1 MAYCFIPHL
10 DLLQQYR
17 AAVIKLDSVNK
28 DLDLHL
34 QSLNTPEMQRKK
46 QELAEQ
52 EKNLKI
58 VKQKL
63 GRLLYYNCGCPIG
76 GEQLTATKCILL
88 LQTTKFKL

>member
-1 MAYCFIPHL
+1 MAYCFIPQL

-17 AAVIKLDSVNK
+17 AALVKLDDVNK

-34 QSLNTPEMQRKK
+34 QSLNTPEMQKKK

-52 EKNLKI
+52 EKSLKL

-63 GRLLYYNCGCPIG
+63 GRLLYCYFGVLKEENS
-76 GEQLTATKCILL
+76 
-88 LQTTKFKL
+88 

>member
-1 MAYCFIPHL
+1 MTYCFISQL

-17 AAVIKLDSVNK
+17 AAVIKFDNVNK

-34 QSLNTPEMQRKK
+34 QSLNTPEMQKRK

-52 EKNLKI
+52 EKSLKI

-63 GRLLYYNCGCPIG
+63 GRLLYYHFDV
-76 GEQLTATKCILL
+76 L
-88 LQTTKFKL
+88 

>member
-1 MAYCFIPHL
+1 MAYCFIPQL

-17 AAVIKLDSVNK
+17 AAVVKLDDVNK

-34 QSLNTPEMQRKK
+34 QSLNTPEMQKKK

-52 EKNLKI
+52 EKSLKL

-63 GRLLYYNCGCPIG
+63 GRLLYCYFGVLKEENS
-76 GEQLTATKCILL
+76 
-88 LQTTKFKL
+88 

>member
-1 MAYCFIPHL
+1 MAYRFIPQL

-17 AAVIKLDSVNK
+17 AAVIKLDNVNK

-34 QSLNTPEMQRKK
+34 QSLNTPEMQKKK

-52 EKNLKI
+52 EKSLKI

-63 GRLLYYNCGCPIG
+63 GRLLYYNFGVLK
-76 GEQLTATKCILL
+76 EENS
-88 LQTTKFKL
+88 

>member
-1 MAYCFIPHL
+1 MTYCFISQL

-17 AAVIKLDSVNK
+17 VAVIKFDSVNK

-34 QSLNTPEMQRKK
+34 QSLNTPEMQKRK

-52 EKNLKI
+52 EKSLKL

-63 GRLLYYNCGCPIG
+63 GRLLYDHFDV
-76 GEQLTATKCILL
+76 L
-88 LQTTKFKL
+88 

>member
-1 MAYCFIPHL
+1 MAYHFIPQL

-17 AAVIKLDSVNK
+17 AAVIKLDNVNK

-34 QSLNTPEMQRKK
+34 QSLNTPEMQKKK

-52 EKNLKI
+52 EKSLKI

-63 GRLLYYNCGCPIG
+63 GRLLYYNFGVV
-76 GEQLTATKCILL
+76 
-88 LQTTKFKL
+88 

>member
-1 MAYCFIPHL
+1 MACHFIPQL

-34 QSLNTPEMQRKK
+34 QSLNTPEMQKK
-46 QELAEQ
+46 KKELAEQ
-52 EKNLKI
+52 EKSLKL

-63 GRLLYYNCGCPIG
+63 GRLLFWTSGV
-76 GEQLTATKCILL
+76 L
-88 LQTTKFKL
+88 

>member
-1 MAYCFIPHL
+1 MAYCFIPQL

-17 AAVIKLDSVNK
+17 AAVVKLDDVNK

-34 QSLNTPEMQRKK
+34 QSLNTPEMQKKK

-52 EKNLKI
+52 EKSLKL

-63 GRLLYYNCGCPIG
+63 GRLL
-76 GEQLTATKCILL
+76 
-88 LQTTKFKL
+88 

>member
-1 MAYCFIPHL
+1 MVYCFISQL

-17 AAVIKLDSVNK
+17 AAVIKFDNVNK

-34 QSLNTPEMQRKK
+34 QSLNTPEMQKKK

-52 EKNLKI
+52 EKSLKL

-63 GRLLYYNCGCPIG
+63 GRLLYYNFGV
-76 GEQLTATKCILL
+76 L
-88 LQTTKFKL
+88 